1 MQCAHQSIHFV
12 LKIRN
17 DVVVVVFFKIIGFK
31 SVFRTTAM
39 PSQEGGADKHQI
51 LFAEAADISREI
63 RSDYDKIEL

>member
-1 MQCAHQSIHFV
+1 MLFFCFF
-12 LKIRN
+12 LK
-17 DVVVVVFFKIIGFK
+17 IGFK

-39 PSQEGGADKHQI
+39 PSQEGGDDKHQI

>member
-17 DVVVVVFFKIIGFK
+17 DVVFCFFKKIGFK

-39 PSQEGGADKHQI
+39 PSQEGGDDKHQI

>member
-1 MQCAHQSIHFV
+1 MLLFFFF
-12 LKIRN
+12 LK
-17 DVVVVVFFKIIGFK
+17 IGFK

>member
-17 DVVVVVFFKIIGFK
+17 DVVVVVFLKIGFK